1 MKKIIAF
8 ILALTLVFS
17 MAACASKP
25 AEDTTEDE
33 TITDTE
39 NVPETDT
46 DADTDAD
53 AETDADTDADAET
66 DAETDADAEE
76 PVDTDTDV
84 DADQPATPEEPVSDG
99 DAAGDTTGDTATEL
113 TAEEQEVLDTL
124 QQLVAGAADEIMCDN
139 IIISSDQYPY
149 YLFIDYIE
157 GSIAASSSA
166 MIGSIPHSVVL
177 LKLPEDA
184 DVAAVAAEI
193 EENMDPR
200 KWICVEAEATMV
212 KTSGQYVLMVMSSQA
227 TVDAISANF
236 DTVFGA

>member
-53 AETDADTDADAET
+53 AETDA
-66 DAETDADAEE
+66 ETDADAEE
-76 PVDTDTDV
+76 PVDTDV
-84 DADQPATPEEPVSDG
+84 DADQPATPEEPITNE
-99 DAAGDTTGDTATEL
+99 DTTGDTATEL
-113 TAEEQEVLDTL
+113 TAEEQEVLDTV

>member
-46 DADTDAD
+46 DADTD
-53 AETDADTDADAET
+53 T

-76 PVDTDTDV
+76 PVDTDV

-99 DAAGDTTGDTATEL
+99 DAAGDTTGDTAAEL
-113 TAEEQEVLDTL
+113 TAEEQEVLDTV

>member
-53 AETDADTDADAET
+53 ADAET
-66 DAETDADAEE
+66 DAETDADAETDTDAEE

-99 DAAGDTTGDTATEL
+99 DAAGDTTGDTSTEL
-113 TAEEQEVLDTL
+113 SAEEQEVLDTV

>member
-53 AETDADTDADAET
+53 AETDA
-66 DAETDADAEE
+66 ETDADAEE
-76 PVDTDTDV
+76 PVDTDV

-113 TAEEQEVLDTL
+113 TAEEQEVLDTV

>member
-25 AEDTTEDE
+25 AEDTTENE

-39 NVPETDT
+39 NAPET
-46 DADTDAD
+46 
-53 AETDADTDADAET
+53 ETDGET
-66 DAETDADAEE
+66 DAETDADAETDTDAEE
-76 PVDTDTDV
+76 PVDTDV

-99 DAAGDTTGDTATEL
+99 DAAGDTTGDTAAEL
-113 TAEEQEVLDTL
+113 TAEEQEVLDTV

>member
-46 DADTDAD
+46 DAD
-53 AETDADTDADAET
+53 AET
-66 DAETDADAEE
+66 DAETDTDAEE
-76 PVDTDTDV
+76 PVDTDV
-84 DADQPATPEEPVSDG
+84 DADQPATPEEPITNEDTTG
-99 DAAGDTTGDTATEL
+99 DTAAEDTTGDTATEL
-113 TAEEQEVLDTL
+113 TAEEQEVLDTV

-227 TVDAISANF
+227 VDAISANF

>member
-46 DADTDAD
+46 DAETDADAETDTDAD
-53 AETDADTDADAET
+53 AETDT
-66 DAETDADAEE
+66 DAEE
-76 PVDTDTDV
+76 PVDTDV

-99 DAAGDTTGDTATEL
+99 DAAEDTTGDTATEL
-113 TAEEQEVLDTL
+113 SAEEQEVLDTV

>member
-46 DADTDAD
+46 DAETETDGETDAETDTDAD
-53 AETDADTDADAET
+53 AETDT
-66 DAETDADAEE
+66 DAEE
-76 PVDTDTDV
+76 PVDTDV
-84 DADQPATPEEPVSDG
+84 DADQPATPEEPISDG

-113 TAEEQEVLDTL
+113 TAEEQEVLDTV

>member
-46 DADTDAD
+46 DTDTDA
-53 AETDADTDADAET
+53 DADAET

-76 PVDTDTDV
+76 PVDTDIDV

-113 TAEEQEVLDTL
+113 TAEEQEVLDTV

-177 LKLPEDA
+177 LKLPDDA

>member
-39 NVPETDT
+39 NVPET
-46 DADTDAD
+46 
-53 AETDADTDADAET
+53 DTDADAET

-113 TAEEQEVLDTL
+113 SAEEQEVLDTV

>member
-53 AETDADTDADAET
+53 AETDA
-66 DAETDADAEE
+66 ETDADAEE

-99 DAAGDTTGDTATEL
+99 DAAGDTTGDTAAEL

>member
-53 AETDADTDADAET
+53 AETDAET
-66 DAETDADAEE
+66 DVDAEE

>member
-53 AETDADTDADAET
+53 AETDAETDADAET
-66 DAETDADAEE
+66 DTDAEE
-76 PVDTDTDV
+76 PVDTDV

-99 DAAGDTTGDTATEL
+99 DAAGDTTGDTAAEL
-113 TAEEQEVLDTL
+113 TAEEQEVLDTV

>member
-46 DADTDAD
+46 DADTDA
-53 AETDADTDADAET
+53 ETDADAET
-66 DAETDADAEE
+66 DTDAEE
-76 PVDTDTDV
+76 PVDTDV

>member
-46 DADTDAD
+46 DAETETDAETDTDAD
-53 AETDADTDADAET
+53 AETDT
-66 DAETDADAEE
+66 DAEE
-76 PVDTDTDV
+76 PVDTDV

-99 DAAGDTTGDTATEL
+99 DAAGDTTGDTAAEL
-113 TAEEQEVLDTL
+113 TAEEQEVLDTV